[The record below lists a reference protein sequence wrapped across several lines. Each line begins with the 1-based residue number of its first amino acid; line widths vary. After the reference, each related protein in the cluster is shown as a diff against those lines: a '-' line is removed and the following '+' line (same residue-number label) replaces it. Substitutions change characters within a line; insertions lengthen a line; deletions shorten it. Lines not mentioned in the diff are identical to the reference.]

1 MQRETMP
8 VRRFNYTGR
17 RRIELQRV
25 SIELQEPQDG
35 GTPTFTV
42 ELDLS
47 EVDLPPDA
55 PLVIIAQR
63 DRIAMRFPWGTAGAP
78 TPPEDRRL
86 VDVPVNPH
94 FRLTALAPDGSGKLL
109 ALADQIHPTRANRRE
124 SLLWLEEKD
133 LGQEVWRL
141 DFPDSDG
148 SNPTLQVNRNIP
160 EISNLASRDDVF
172 LAPLVPEI
180 LRSILAR
187 ALLVEDIDPT
197 EPDTQTSWGRWMG
210 FTRRFY
216 AADYPEID
224 VDGNRDRTSVS
235 NWIEA
240 AVAAFTRER
249 FPASDRFVASRRN

>member
-35 GTPTFTV
+35 GTPTFTA

-47 EVDLPPDA
+47 EVDLPSDA

-63 DRIAMRFPWGTAGAP
+63 DRTAMRFPWGTAGAP

-94 FRLTALAPDGSGKLL
+94 FRVTVLAPDGSGKLL

-187 ALLVEDIDPT
+187 ALLVEDIDPA

>member
-1 MQRETMP
+1 M
-8 VRRFNYTGR
+8 
-17 RRIELQRV
+17 
-25 SIELQEPQDG
+25 
-35 GTPTFTV
+35 
-42 ELDLS
+42 
-47 EVDLPPDA
+47 
-55 PLVIIAQR
+55 
-63 DRIAMRFPWGTAGAP
+63 
-78 TPPEDRRL
+78 
-86 VDVPVNPH
+86 
-94 FRLTALAPDGSGKLL
+94 
-109 ALADQIHPTRANRRE
+109 
-124 SLLWLEEKD
+124 
-133 LGQEVWRL
+133 
-141 DFPDSDG
+141 
-148 SNPTLQVNRNIP
+148 
-160 EISNLASRDDVF
+160 ASRDDVF